1 MNNASINF
9 TDPANFQKLNNKNI
23 RIADTDAGGHINN
36 TILEAYVGNG
46 RVARLRLAMFDRAR
60 GKRWVIAH
68 LEINFDAEAEPP
80 GQVSVGT
87 RLVAIGT
94 KSVTLGAGLFKDDA
108 CIATAQSIMVF
119 LNGTN
124 TVPIPQRRTKNVCY
138 RLEDK

>member
-1 MNNASINF
+1 MTLASIS
-9 TDPANFQKLNNKNI
+9 PIQKISKDCVTKNI
-23 RIADTDAGGHINN
+23 RIAYTGAGGQINN

-46 RVARLRLAMFDRAR
+46 RVARLRLVMFYRSG
-60 GKRWVIAH
+60 GKRWVIVH

-87 RLVAIGT
+87 RLVAIGI

-124 TVPIPQRRTKNVCY
+124 TVPILQDVRKTFAIG
-138 RLEDK
+138 

>member
-1 MNNASINF
+1 MTLESISPIQHISKDCI
-9 TDPANFQKLNNKNI
+9 TKNI
-23 RIADTDAGGHINN
+23 RIADTGAGGHINN
-36 TILEAYVGNG
+36 TTLEAYVGNG
-46 RVARLRLAMFDRAR
+46 RVARLRLVMFDRTR

-80 GQVSVGT
+80 VQVSVGT
-87 RLVAIGT
+87 RLVAIGI

-124 TVPIPQRRTKNVCY
+124 TVPILQDVRKTFAIG
-138 RLEDK
+138 